1 MKCLKA
7 RKNGMGNSNLNVML
21 LPLKLLCQKYFSY
34 LILFLLVGIIYS
46 LLNTAII
53 MAKSSF
59 VDEAADLLNSVM
71 AQKRIWFMAGF
82 LGLVSAL
89 EIIGNGI
96 YNFMYVSLS
105 LKMQGEIQK
114 TIFQKIN
121 RLSPLAFE
129 TSENLE
135 RIKKAPGRRKR
146 HFYHVAYGFF
156 HYILLFALF
165 YNDRNIF
172 ISNAAGTFH
181 FSFTYIFAGI
191 FITNYQSH
199 SGFSLC

>member
-114 TIFQKIN
+114 IIFQKIN

-135 RIKKAPGRRKR
+135 RIKKAREG
-146 HFYHVAYGFF
+146 G
-156 HYILLFALF
+156 
-165 YNDRNIF
+165 N
-172 ISNAAGTFH
+172 
-181 FSFTYIFAGI
+181 GI
-191 FITNYQSH
+191 FTMWLTV
-199 SGFSLC
+199 FSIISFYLPYFIMIEIYL

>member
-114 TIFQKIN
+114 TIFQKII
-121 RLSPLAFE
+121 
-129 TSENLE
+129 
-135 RIKKAPGRRKR
+135 RI
-146 HFYHVAYGFF
+146 
-156 HYILLFALF
+156 
-165 YNDRNIF
+165 
-172 ISNAAGTFH
+172 IS
-181 FSFTYIFAGI
+181 
-191 FITNYQSH
+191 
-199 SGFSLC
+199 